1 MRRHLKP
8 LNFPPPR
15 LRTKKVGNSSPLASL
30 LKLAS
35 GYGLPISAKTWVD
48 ESDVEEE
55 LEGLLKEI
63 EDEQFLDE
71 IGEMGKTS
79 SK

>member
-1 MRRHLKP
+1 
-8 LNFPPPR
+8 
-15 LRTKKVGNSSPLASL
+15 
-30 LKLAS
+30 LAS